1 MAKKSTDKMKL
12 GMFVIAGGIFLVVLL
27 YMIGTKENLF
37 SRTFLLKAR
46 FSNAQGLTRGNNVRL
61 SGIQIGTVRSVKI
74 INDSTV
80 EVVMRIEESMRSN
93 IKTNAVASIGTE
105 GFIGNKL
112 VNIFPGKEPALPV
125 SENDIITDR
134 KTIDTDD
141 MLQTLNATNKDI
153 NIAAADLKAVI
164 QKFNNSTAL
173 WKLLNDES
181 IPANLRI
188 AVQNVKAATS
198 QAQQMTTTLNLIV
211 GDIKSGKGSLGA
223 LVSDTGIS
231 YEIQETLEK
240 IKSIGSTAEK
250 LAAGIQNSIDKIDE
264 QISNGKGTIPALL
277 NDSSIVTTIN
287 ASLKNIENGTAAF
300 NQNMEALKHN
310 ILFRGYFKKLEREQN
325 KNRK

>member
-1 MAKKSTDKMKL
+1 MAKKSTDKVKL

-27 YMIGTKENLF
+27 YMIGTTENLF
-37 SRTFLLKAR
+37 GRTFLLKAR

-61 SGIQIGTVRSVKI
+61 SGIQIGTVKSVQM

-80 EVVMRIEESMRSN
+80 EVVMRIDQSMRDY

-112 VNIFPGKEPALPV
+112 INIFPGKEPASPV
-125 SENDIITDR
+125 NENDILTDR

-153 NIAAADLKAVI
+153 NIAVADLKLVI
-164 QKFNNSTAL
+164 RKLNNSTAL
-173 WKLLNDES
+173 WKLLNDET
-181 IPANLRI
+181 IPANLSL
-188 AVQNVKAATS
+188 AVRNVRAATS
-198 QAQQMTTTLNLIV
+198 QADRITTTMNLIV
-211 GDIKSGKGSLGA
+211 SDIKNGKGTLGA
-223 LVSDTGIS
+223 LVADTVIS
-231 YEIQETLEK
+231 YEIRETLAK
-240 IKSIGSTAEK
+240 IKSIGVTAEN
-250 LAAGIQNSIDKIDE
+250 LSTGIQTSINKLDQ

-277 NDSSIVTTIN
+277 NDSTIVTSIN

-325 KNRK
+325 RNRK